1 MIRYEDI
8 IRKIHLLENQKIKNE
23 ERIKK
28 YSEENILIA
37 NKLKLLNQKKEMMEK
52 MESDL
57 SDILSSQKITRRQKK
72 MKIEITISDIST
84 SSSHDRLDFYFE
96 QLENEDSKND
106 HQ

>member
-37 NKLKLLNQKKEMMEK
+37 NKLKLLNQKKEMIEK

-57 SDILSSQKITRRQKK
+57 SDILSSQKNNKETK
-72 MKIEITISDIST
+72 
-84 SSSHDRLDFYFE
+84 
-96 QLENEDSKND
+96 ENEN
-106 HQ
+106 

>member
-8 IRKIHLLENQKIKNE
+8 IRKIHLLENQKTKNE

-52 MESDL
+52 MESEL
-57 SDILSSQKITRRQKK
+57 SDIIPSANKNKETK
-72 MKIEITISDIST
+72 
-84 SSSHDRLDFYFE
+84 
-96 QLENEDSKND
+96 ENEN
-106 HQ
+106 

>member
-57 SDILSSQKITRRQKK
+57 SDIIPSANKNKETKK
-72 MKIEITISDIST
+72 N
-84 SSSHDRLDFYFE
+84 
-96 QLENEDSKND
+96 EN
-106 HQ
+106 

>member
-57 SDILSSQKITRRQKK
+57 SDIIPSANNNKETK
-72 MKIEITISDIST
+72 
-84 SSSHDRLDFYFE
+84 
-96 QLENEDSKND
+96 ENEN
-106 HQ
+106 

>member
-37 NKLKLLNQKKEMMEK
+37 NKLKLLNQKKEIMEK
-52 MESDL
+52 MESDH
-57 SDILSSQKITRRQKK
+57 SDILSSQKNNKETK
-72 MKIEITISDIST
+72 
-84 SSSHDRLDFYFE
+84 
-96 QLENEDSKND
+96 ENEN
-106 HQ
+106 

>member
-8 IRKIHLLENQKIKNE
+8 IRKIHLLENQKTKNE

-57 SDILSSQKITRRQKK
+57 SDIIPSANKNKETK
-72 MKIEITISDIST
+72 
-84 SSSHDRLDFYFE
+84 
-96 QLENEDSKND
+96 ENEN
-106 HQ
+106 

>member
-8 IRKIHLLENQKIKNE
+8 IRIIHLLENQKIKNE

-57 SDILSSQKITRRQKK
+57 SDILSSQKNNKETK
-72 MKIEITISDIST
+72 
-84 SSSHDRLDFYFE
+84 
-96 QLENEDSKND
+96 ENEN
-106 HQ
+106 

>member
-52 MESDL
+52 MESEL
-57 SDILSSQKITRRQKK
+57 SDIIP
-72 MKIEITISDIST
+72 ST
-84 SSSHDRLDFYFE
+84 NKNKE
-96 QLENEDSKND
+96 TKENEN
-106 HQ
+106 

>member
-23 ERIKK
+23 EWIKK

-57 SDILSSQKITRRQKK
+57 SDILSSQKNNKETK
-72 MKIEITISDIST
+72 
-84 SSSHDRLDFYFE
+84 
-96 QLENEDSKND
+96 ENEN
-106 HQ
+106 

>member
-28 YSEENILIA
+28 YSEANILIA

-57 SDILSSQKITRRQKK
+57 SDILSSQKNNKETK
-72 MKIEITISDIST
+72 
-84 SSSHDRLDFYFE
+84 
-96 QLENEDSKND
+96 ENEN
-106 HQ
+106 

>member
-57 SDILSSQKITRRQKK
+57 SDILSSQKNNKETK
-72 MKIEITISDIST
+72 
-84 SSSHDRLDFYFE
+84 
-96 QLENEDSKND
+96 ENEN
-106 HQ
+106 

>member
-28 YSEENILIA
+28 YSEENILIT

-52 MESDL
+52 MESEL
-57 SDILSSQKITRRQKK
+57 TDILSSPKNNKETKK
-72 MKIEITISDIST
+72 N
-84 SSSHDRLDFYFE
+84 
-96 QLENEDSKND
+96 ENRNYN
-106 HQ
+106 Q

>member
-8 IRKIHLLENQKIKNE
+8 IRKIHLLENQKTKNE

-57 SDILSSQKITRRQKK
+57 SDILSSQKNNKETK
-72 MKIEITISDIST
+72 
-84 SSSHDRLDFYFE
+84 
-96 QLENEDSKND
+96 ENEN
-106 HQ
+106 

>member
-57 SDILSSQKITRRQKK
+57 SDILSSQKNNKETK
-72 MKIEITISDIST
+72 
-84 SSSHDRLDFYFE
+84 
-96 QLENEDSKND
+96 ENENGNY
-106 HQ
+106 HQRYQHFFQS

>member
-52 MESDL
+52 MESDP
-57 SDILSSQKITRRQKK
+57 SDILSSQKNNKETK
-72 MKIEITISDIST
+72 
-84 SSSHDRLDFYFE
+84 
-96 QLENEDSKND
+96 ENEN
-106 HQ
+106 

>member
-57 SDILSSQKITRRQKK
+57 SDIIPSQKNNKETK
-72 MKIEITISDIST
+72 
-84 SSSHDRLDFYFE
+84 
-96 QLENEDSKND
+96 ENEN
-106 HQ
+106 

>member
-37 NKLKLLNQKKEMMEK
+37 NKLKLRNQKKEMMEK

-57 SDILSSQKITRRQKK
+57 SDILSSQKNNKETK
-72 MKIEITISDIST
+72 
-84 SSSHDRLDFYFE
+84 
-96 QLENEDSKND
+96 ENEN
-106 HQ
+106 

>member
-57 SDILSSQKITRRQKK
+57 SDIIP
-72 MKIEITISDIST
+72 ST
-84 SSSHDRLDFYFE
+84 NKNKE
-96 QLENEDSKND
+96 TKENEN
-106 HQ
+106 

>member
-28 YSEENILIA
+28 HSEENILIA

-57 SDILSSQKITRRQKK
+57 SDIIPSANKNKETK
-72 MKIEITISDIST
+72 
-84 SSSHDRLDFYFE
+84 
-96 QLENEDSKND
+96 ENEN
-106 HQ
+106 

>member
-23 ERIKK
+23 EGIKK

-57 SDILSSQKITRRQKK
+57 SDILSSQKNNKETK
-72 MKIEITISDIST
+72 
-84 SSSHDRLDFYFE
+84 
-96 QLENEDSKND
+96 ENEN
-106 HQ
+106 

>member
-23 ERIKK
+23 EIIKK

-57 SDILSSQKITRRQKK
+57 SDILSSQKNNKETK
-72 MKIEITISDIST
+72 
-84 SSSHDRLDFYFE
+84 
-96 QLENEDSKND
+96 ENEN
-106 HQ
+106 

>member
-52 MESDL
+52 MESEL
-57 SDILSSQKITRRQKK
+57 S
-72 MKIEITISDIST
+72 EIIPSASKNKETK
-84 SSSHDRLDFYFE
+84 
-96 QLENEDSKND
+96 ENEN
-106 HQ
+106 

>member
-57 SDILSSQKITRRQKK
+57 SDILSSQKN
-72 MKIEITISDIST
+72 
-84 SSSHDRLDFYFE
+84 RLY
-96 QLENEDSKND
+96 
-106 HQ
+106 

>member
-28 YSEENILIA
+28 YSEENSLIA

-57 SDILSSQKITRRQKK
+57 SDILSSQKNNKETK
-72 MKIEITISDIST
+72 
-84 SSSHDRLDFYFE
+84 
-96 QLENEDSKND
+96 ENEN
-106 HQ
+106 

>member
-1 MIRYEDI
+1 MIRYKDI

-57 SDILSSQKITRRQKK
+57 SDILSSQKNNKETK
-72 MKIEITISDIST
+72 
-84 SSSHDRLDFYFE
+84 
-96 QLENEDSKND
+96 ENEN
-106 HQ
+106 

>member
-23 ERIKK
+23 ERIKE

-57 SDILSSQKITRRQKK
+57 SDILSSQKNNKETK
-72 MKIEITISDIST
+72 
-84 SSSHDRLDFYFE
+84 
-96 QLENEDSKND
+96 ENEN
-106 HQ
+106 

>member
-8 IRKIHLLENQKIKNE
+8 IRKIHLLQNQKIKNE

-57 SDILSSQKITRRQKK
+57 SDILSSQKNNKETK
-72 MKIEITISDIST
+72 
-84 SSSHDRLDFYFE
+84 
-96 QLENEDSKND
+96 ENEN
-106 HQ
+106 

>member
-52 MESDL
+52 MESYL
-57 SDILSSQKITRRQKK
+57 SDILSSQKNNKEKK
-72 MKIEITISDIST
+72 
-84 SSSHDRLDFYFE
+84 
-96 QLENEDSKND
+96 ENEN
-106 HQ
+106 